1 MTDELDRTIFF
12 DSIFLVLWA
21 VVFVPCTLGEGKYV
35 LLLLTFF
42 SLVLFEIYLT
52 RNLREY
58 PYNIVAGIIAA
69 SLGLGGVFS
78 CTTLMNGK
86 RRNNHERA

>member
-21 VVFVPCTLGEGKYV
+21 VVFVPYTLGEGKYV

-58 PYNIVAGIIAA
+58 PYNIITA
-69 SLGLGGVFS
+69 SLGLGRVFS

-86 RRNNHERA
+86 RGNNHERA